1 MLYYKATAGC
11 GVGVF
16 VGASRCAQ
24 AHRPRFSHVLGGVSG
39 SRVSRL
45 DSRESCDRSCA
56 AVFCRPRPPRG
67 GAVETAPSLSL
78 LFSPHPLLHGCT
90 RSRFGYIHSPLIVQS
105 RNERNRYI
113 LYSRCNLL
121 ARDDR

>member
-67 GAVETAPSLSL
+67 GAVSRPPPLCLS
-78 LFSPHPLLHGCT
+78 FFRHTRCCT
-90 RSRFGYIHSPLIVQS
+90 VPRMHTLTVW
-105 RNERNRYI
+105 
-113 LYSRCNLL
+113 LYSQPTNCPI
-121 ARDDR
+121 AE